1 MRSTKRGQKMKQEN
15 KQTAN
20 QPKKE
25 MKNKKET
32 NKKEIVFVTTNSHK
46 VKEAQDL
53 LKDYTITQIDLQLPE
68 LQAPQDDIVLAKAS
82 TACLELNKAVVVD
95 DTGFYINA
103 LGGMPGEYAAHFIKA
118 LGTEKIGRIASI
130 FDDKSVIFKT
140 CVAYAE
146 PGKKPLVFVGEVA
159 GTILDAPR
167 GDNHGFGYD
176 PLFVPDGHT
185 KTYAEMTTEEKNKI
199 SQRQQAFLKLA
210 AYLEAH
216 Q

>member
-1 MRSTKRGQKMKQEN
+1 MRPTKRGKKMKQ
-15 KQTAN
+15 KQTN
-20 QPKKE
+20 L
-25 MKNKKET
+25 KKET
-32 NKKEIVFVTTNSHK
+32 SKKEIVFVTTNPHK

-82 TACLELNKAVVVD
+82 AACLELNKPVVVD

-130 FDDKSVIFKT
+130 FEDKSVIFKT

-146 PGKKPLVFVGEVA
+146 PGKKPLVFVGEVV
-159 GTILDAPR
+159 GTILDKPR
-167 GDNHGFGYD
+167 GGNHGFGYD
-176 PLFVPDGHT
+176 PLFVPDGHA
-185 KTYAEMTTEEKNKI
+185 KTYAEMTTEEKNRI

-210 AYLEAH
+210 EYLEAR

>member
-1 MRSTKRGQKMKQEN
+1 MRSTKRGQKMK
-15 KQTAN
+15 KT
-20 QPKKE
+20 
-25 MKNKKET
+25 T
-32 NKKEIVFVTTNSHK
+32 NREIMFVTTNKHK
-46 VKEAQDL
+46 VEEVQTL
-53 LKDYTITQIDLQLPE
+53 LPHYKVTMIDLQLPE
-68 LQAPQDDIVLAKAS
+68 LQASQDDIVLAKAS
-82 TACLELNKAVVVD
+82 AACLELNKPVVVD

-118 LGTEKIGRIASI
+118 LGTEKIGRITSI

-146 PGKKPLVFVGEVA
+146 PGKKPLVFVGEVI
-159 GTILDAPR
+159 GTILDKPR
-167 GDNHGFGYD
+167 GGNHGFGYD
-176 PLFVPDGHT
+176 PLFVPDGHA
-185 KTYAEMTTEEKNKI
+185 KTYAEMTTEEKNRI